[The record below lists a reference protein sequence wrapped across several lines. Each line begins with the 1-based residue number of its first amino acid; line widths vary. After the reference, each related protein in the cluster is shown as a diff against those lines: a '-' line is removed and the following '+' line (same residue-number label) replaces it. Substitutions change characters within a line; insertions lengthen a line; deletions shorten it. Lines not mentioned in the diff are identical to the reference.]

1 MHHRPMTDATTDS
14 TTDHAFTRRLF
25 LQRGCALASLAA
37 TVPCFIERSALGML
51 GDPLLAS
58 QPGVPDERILVIVQL
73 GGGNDGLNTVVP
85 FGSDD
90 YYRARPQI
98 GIRGPGAAPAQN
110 AQPAA
115 LALDG
120 AQGIGLH
127 PNLAGLKALYDEG
140 LVSVIQGVGYPNP
153 NRSHFTSMDIWQTG
167 RLDAKGS
174 GWIGRYFDNTC
185 NGTPTPEASIAIGR
199 NAPLALEG
207 DVQKPIAFESSSLFR
222 WNGQDLH
229 ASLAD
234 PYERINRAGSDAVA
248 GGGAKAGAP
257 ETQKQF
263 LMRTALDAQV
273 SSERIRTAVA
283 KTPLVAYPGHGLA
296 NQLKMIGA
304 MIRDGMPTRVY
315 YASMGGFDTHGGQ
328 LGTHANLMRQLGE
341 SLEAFQRDLRE
352 QRNDARVTTM
362 VFSEFGRRVKQNAS
376 GGTDHGTAAPMF
388 LIGTNVKPGVVGR
401 HPSLT
406 DLDQGDLKHSI
417 DFRSVYASVLED
429 WLKAPSEK
437 VLRGRFMNAGLFKA
451 SV

>member
-1 MHHRPMTDATTDS
+1 MHESAY
-14 TTDHAFTRRLF
+14 TRRLF
-25 LQRGCALASLAA
+25 LQHGCALASIAA

-58 QPGVPDERILVIVQL
+58 NPGVPDERILVIVQL

-85 FGSDD
+85 YGSDD

-98 GIRGPGAAPAQN
+98 GIRQPGAAAQN
-110 AQPAA
+110 GQDSA

-120 AQGIGLH
+120 VRGVGLH
-127 PNLAGLKALYDEG
+127 PNLEGFKTLFDDGLL
-140 LVSVIQGVGYPNP
+140 SVVQGVGYPNP

-185 NGTPTPEASIAIGR
+185 NGTPHPEGAIAIGR

-207 DVQKPIAFESSSLFR
+207 DIQKPVAFENASLFR

-229 ASLAD
+229 GSLKD
-234 PYERINRAGSDAVA
+234 PYDTLNRTGS
-248 GGGAKAGAP
+248 GGFTPDTGD
-257 ETQKQF
+257 TQKAF

-273 SSERIRTAVA
+273 SSDRIRAAVA
-283 KTPLVAYPGHGLA
+283 KQPLVPYPSNGLA

-341 SLEAFQRDLRE
+341 SVLAFQRDLKE

-388 LIGTNVKPGVVGR
+388 LVGPNIRPGVWGN

-406 DLDQGDLKHSI
+406 DLDQGDLKFGV
-417 DFRSVYASVLED
+417 DFRSVYASLLED
-429 WLKAPSEK
+429 WMKAPSEK
-437 VLRGRFMNAGLFKA
+437 VLRGKFPIPELFKSA
-451 SV
+451 SKAKA